1 MKNKIFI
8 TGYYGFGNTGDEA
21 ILTAML
27 EHLRELRQDLQIT
40 VTSATPEKTAATY
53 GVQSI
58 LWSDAL
64 AMFEAVRQT
73 DLVIIGGGGI
83 FHDYWGFNPN
93 AFLTDNHW
101 GISFYT
107 APAVMAA
114 IYEKPVML
122 YAIGVGPLLSEH
134 GRRFTKVACDASVA
148 ISVRDKAS
156 RELLESIGVPA
167 ERITET
173 IDPVFG
179 FSTEKDTA
187 ALETVLDLKAAHPL
201 IGVALRHWDVG
212 IHPGFWE
219 QEVAAGL
226 DLFLQNH
233 EGSILFVPFQ
243 HLEGKAEDDAAI
255 AHRIRSRMKHQSRT
269 AVLEPEFSPKQIY
282 TVLSE
287 CDLVVGMRLHSL
299 ILSILGRV
307 PVLAL
312 SYDTKVNQA
321 MERTGQQDF
330 SIDIRSV
337 EATRL
342 AELMSEALAA
352 KTESHNEGLAD
363 LARQNARIAIGI
375 LDRAAGASILKPELA
390 SLLGRGIQAQL
401 RDSQELRVET
411 RRLLH
416 EVEFYRKES
425 ASNAARSEILSSRA
439 LQLETEQ
446 HRVQSE
452 LAKLIEI
459 QKTIPANEAAWQKER
474 SELVKRTDEL
484 TSQLARLGQERSRLE
499 GEKAQLLQD
508 KNQELAR
515 LEQKQQSTRQRLEV
529 TIASLDA
536 ETNKRSAAERELQ
549 EQQALSADVSGRLQN
564 AEALRGKVLKGLD
577 RFQNTLDSNLAAYRN
592 QRAWKIM
599 LVIRKAYTLL
609 TRQGA
614 FAFLRWA
621 LGLPF
626 AGAGSLDEY
635 ELSFP
640 SVWNYMPERLETQL
654 EIPEPLAGSSLGA
667 TPPPPAAKPKKLAE
681 LIPERKFDI
690 VILAIFDFE
699 FRFQRP
705 QQIAAELARRGH
717 RVFWVSPARFL
728 LPSDPNAYEAIPL
741 RENIW
746 EVHLR
751 GYRPDLYGGRMTAE
765 EAESHKRCFEKL
777 YSDFQIAES
786 CALLQFPYW
795 RQAGLALR
803 DRFGARVLYDCMDD
817 WQNWTAEPRI
827 SEFNLA
833 EERRLAR
840 ECDVLVVT
848 SQEFYERQ
856 QAAGLKPIL
865 ARNGAD
871 FDYFASPRPNDLLK
885 DIPKP
890 IVGYYGAIADW
901 FDLELLTELA
911 ASRPQYS
918 FVVIGQVHQVDVS
931 RLQSLP
937 NVHMLGEKNYREI
950 PLFLSHFD
958 VCLIPFKL
966 NNLTKG
972 VDPVKLYEYFSQG
985 KPVVATDMAELPQ
998 NTSLLYIGKDTGDFA
1013 QKVDAAL
1020 QETDPQ
1026 WKQQRIDFARANTW
1040 AARVDAMEQA
1050 VSASFPLVS
1059 ILIVTYNSDEFIEP
1073 CLESIA
1079 QNHSWPNYEVIV
1091 VDNRS
1096 TDKTPEI
1103 LKRRAQADPRIRVVC
1118 HPENLGFAG
1127 GNNLAAQQAKGEYL
1141 VFLNPDT
1148 IVTPGWLGRMVRH
1161 CEVDA
1166 KVGAVAAVTNFS
1178 GNETKINFDYENVL
1192 EMEKFALRIA
1202 AEKAGQASDILVAP
1216 LYCVLTPRAVWEKAG
1231 GELDASFQ
1239 IGMFEDDDF
1248 SLRVQKAG
1256 YRVIAADDCFIHH
1269 FGNGSF
1275 AKIPSEESLRIFE
1288 QNKKMFESKWN
1299 TPWHPHKLRPG
1310 VRPPYEEPRFTPGEF
1325 LSVNGIT
1332 PRSRG
1337 GSLELS
1343 QLHPARTQAQR
1354 GFNVQSDG
1362 QSALV
1367 VECANATPGTVIVMG
1382 STMLPTSYG
1391 SQTMLSALVPPA
1403 LYATA
1408 GSRTVYLLNDF
1419 GESNRMEFQ
1428 VEVHTRTAV
1437 SA

>member
-1 MKNKIFI
+1 LKNKIFI

-40 VTSATPEKTAATY
+40 VTSATPAKTAAAY
-53 GVQSI
+53 GVESI

-64 AMFEAVRQT
+64 AMLEAVRQT

-107 APAVMAA
+107 APAVMAT

-134 GRRFTKVACDASVA
+134 GRRFTKVACDAAAA
-148 ISVRDKAS
+148 ITVRDQAS
-156 RELLESIGVPA
+156 QQLLESIGVPA
-167 ERITET
+167 ERIAVT

-179 FSTEKDTA
+179 FSTGKDPA
-187 ALETVLDLKAAHPL
+187 ALEVLQNLKVSPPL

-212 IHPGFWE
+212 IHPDFWE

-233 EGSILFVPFQ
+233 EGTILFVPFQ
-243 HLEGKAEDDAAI
+243 RLEGKVEDDTTI
-255 AHRIRSRMKHQSRT
+255 ANRIRSRMKHQDRT
-269 AVLEPEFSPKQIY
+269 TVLEPEFSPGQIY
-282 TVLSE
+282 TVLSQ
-287 CDLVVGMRLHSL
+287 CDLMIGMRLHSL
-299 ILSILGRV
+299 ILSIVGRV

-321 MERTGQQDF
+321 MESTGLEEF
-330 SIDIRSV
+330 ELDIRSV
-337 EATRL
+337 EAPRL
-342 AELMSEALAA
+342 AEMISHTLAA
-352 KTESHNEGLAD
+352 KKESNSEGLAD
-363 LARQNARIAIGI
+363 LARQNARIAIEM
-375 LDRAAGASILKPELA
+375 LDKAIGASIIKPELA
-390 SLLGRGIQAQL
+390 SMLGRGIQAQL

-411 RRLLH
+411 KRLLH
-416 EVEFYRKES
+416 EAEFYQKES
-425 ASNAARSEILSSRA
+425 ATNAAQVQTLSVRITE
-439 LQLETEQ
+439 LETEQ
-446 HRVQSE
+446 SGTLYE
-452 LAKLIEI
+452 LEKLVEI
-459 QKTIPANEAAWQKER
+459 QKTIPLNVAAWKKER
-474 SELVKRTDEL
+474 QELVDRAEEL
-484 TSQLARLGQERSRLE
+484 TLQLARLDHERGRLE

-508 KNQELAR
+508 KNQEIVWLKQAE
-515 LEQKQQSTRQRLEV
+515 LKAAVVLQK
-529 TIASLDA
+529 
-536 ETNKRSAAERELQ
+536 ELQ
-549 EQQALSADVSGRLQN
+549 AQHTLYADVAGRLQK
-564 AEALRGKVLKGLD
+564 AEELRAKVLKGID
-577 RFQNTLDSNLAAYRN
+577 RFQNTLDSNLEAYRT
-592 QRAWKIM
+592 QRAWKVM
-599 LVIRKAYTLL
+599 LAIRKGYTLL
-609 TRQGA
+609 TRQGS
-614 FAFLRWA
+614 FAFLRWMLA
-621 LGLPF
+621 LPF
-626 AGAGSLDEY
+626 AGVGSLDEY
-635 ELSFP
+635 ELGFP
-640 SVWNYMPERLETQL
+640 YLWNYMPERVET
-654 EIPEPLAGSSLGA
+654 PLDL
-667 TPPPPAAKPKKLAE
+667 PPAFTQAMPVASAAPVLTAKPKKLAE

-705 QQIAAELARRGH
+705 QQIATQFARRGH

-728 LPSDPNAYEAIPL
+728 LPGSPNAYEAIPL

-751 GYRPDLYGGRMTAE
+751 GYRPDLYGGQMTAE
-765 EAESHKRCFEKL
+765 EAQSHTRCFEKL
-777 YSDFQIAES
+777 HSDFQIAES

-833 EERRLAR
+833 EERQLSR

-856 QAAGLKPIL
+856 KAAGMKPIL

-871 FDYFASPRPNDLLK
+871 FDFFAAPRSNDLLK
-885 DIPKP
+885 DLPKP

-901 FDLELLTELA
+901 FDLDLLTKVAE
-911 ASRPQYS
+911 SRPRYT
-918 FVVIGQVHQVDVS
+918 FVIIGQVHQVDVS
-931 RLQSLP
+931 HLQALP
-937 NVHMLGEKNYREI
+937 NVHLLGEKNYREI

-966 NNLTKG
+966 NNLTRG

-985 KPVVATDMAELPQ
+985 KPVVATDMAELPH
-998 NTSLLYIGKDTGDFA
+998 NTDLLYIAKDQEDFA
-1013 QKVDAAL
+1013 RSVDAAL
-1020 QETDPQ
+1020 QEDDPQ
-1026 WKQQRIDFARANTW
+1026 RKQRRIDFARENTW
-1040 AARVDAMEQA
+1040 SARVDAMEQA

-1059 ILIVTYNSDEFIEP
+1059 ILIVTYNSEEFIEP
-1073 CLESIA
+1073 CLESVA
-1079 QNHSWPNYEVIV
+1079 QNGSWPNYEIIV
-1091 VDNRS
+1091 VDNKS
-1096 TDKTPEI
+1096 TDKTTEI
-1103 LKRRAQADPRIRVVC
+1103 LERYAQADKHIRLVC

-1161 CEVDA
+1161 CEVDDKA
-1166 KVGAVAAVTNFS
+1166 GAVAAVTNFS
-1178 GNETKINFDYENVL
+1178 GNETKINFDYENVI

-1202 AEKAGQASDILVAP
+1202 AEKPGQASEISVAP
-1216 LYCVLTPRAVWEKAG
+1216 LYCVLTPRKVWEKAG
-1231 GELDASFQ
+1231 GELDAGFQ
-1239 IGMFEDDDF
+1239 VGMFEDDDF

-1275 AKIPSEESLRIFE
+1275 AKIPSEESVRIFE
-1288 QNKKMFESKWN
+1288 QNKKRFESKWGA
-1299 TPWHPHKLRPG
+1299 WRPHKLRPG
-1310 VRPPYEEPRFTPGEF
+1310 VRPPYEEPRFTPREF
-1325 LSVNGIT
+1325 LSVNGT
-1332 PRSRG
+1332 TSRQHSK
-1337 GSLELS
+1337 SLELTG
-1343 QLHPARTQAQR
+1343 LHPARTQVQR
-1354 GFNVQSDG
+1354 GFNIQSDG

-1367 VECANATPGTVIVMG
+1367 VECTNATPGTVIVMG
-1382 STMLPTSYG
+1382 LTMLPTSYG
-1391 SQTMLSALVPPA
+1391 NQTMLSALVPPE
-1403 LYATA
+1403 LYDTA
-1408 GSRTVYLLNDF
+1408 GSHLVYLLNDF
-1419 GESNRMEFQ
+1419 GESNRVEFKI
-1428 VEVHTRTAV
+1428 EAHSRTAV
-1437 SA
+1437 SV

>member
-1 MKNKIFI
+1 LKNKIFI

-40 VTSATPEKTAATY
+40 VTSATPAKTAATY
-53 GVQSI
+53 GVESI
-58 LWSDAL
+58 LWSDAS
-64 AMFEAVRQT
+64 AMLETVRQT

-93 AFLTDNHW
+93 TFLTDNHW

-107 APAVMAA
+107 APAVMAT

-134 GRRFTKVACDASVA
+134 GRRFTKVACDAAAA
-148 ISVRDKAS
+148 ITVRDKAS

-167 ERITET
+167 EQITLT
-173 IDPVFG
+173 VDPVFG
-179 FSTEKDTA
+179 FSTEKDPA
-187 ALETVLDLKAAHPL
+187 ALAVLQNLNVARPL

-219 QEVAAGL
+219 QEVADGL

-243 HLEGKAEDDAAI
+243 RLEGKVEDDATI
-255 AHRIRSRMKHQSRT
+255 ANRIRTLMKRQDRT
-269 AVLEPEFSPKQIY
+269 MVLEPEFSPRQIY
-282 TVLSE
+282 TILGQ
-287 CDLVVGMRLHSL
+287 CDLVAGMRLHSL
-299 ILSILGRV
+299 ILSILSRV

-321 MERTGQQDF
+321 MERAGLQEF
-330 SIDIRSV
+330 ELNIRSV
-337 EATRL
+337 EASRL
-342 AELMSEALAA
+342 AELMNRALAA
-352 KTESHNEGLAD
+352 KKESNTEGLAD
-363 LARQNARIAIGI
+363 LARQNARIAIEM
-375 LDRAAGASILKPELA
+375 LDRAVAVSIFKPDLA
-390 SLLGRGIQAQL
+390 ALLGRGIQAQL
-401 RDSQELRVET
+401 RDSQELRAET
-411 RRLLH
+411 KRLLH
-416 EVEFYRKES
+416 ETEFYQKES
-425 ASNAARSEILSSRA
+425 ASHAAQVETLSARITE
-439 LQLETEQ
+439 LETE
-446 HRVQSE
+446 RNGTQSE
-452 LAKLIEI
+452 LERLIEI
-459 QKTIPANEAAWQKER
+459 QKTIPINEAAWQRER
-474 SELVKRTDEL
+474 
-484 TSQLARLGQERSRLE
+484 
-499 GEKAQLLQD
+499 
-508 KNQELAR
+508 QELAGRTKELALQLAQLNYEKGR
-515 LEQKQQSTRQRLEV
+515 LEQEIVRLHDEESRRQQAVQAESNRQSEALRESNAQIQSLENEVYRQRTLY
-529 TIASLDA
+529 
-536 ETNKRSAAERELQ
+536 
-549 EQQALSADVSGRLQN
+549 ADVSSRLHK
-564 AEALRGKVLKGLD
+564 AEELRGNVLKGID
-577 RFQNTLDSNLAAYRN
+577 RFQSTLDSNLEAYRS
-592 QRAWKIM
+592 QRAWRIM
-599 LVIRKAYTLL
+599 LAIRKGYTLL
-609 TRQGA
+609 TRRGT
-614 FAFLRWA
+614 FAFLRWVLA
-621 LGLPF
+621 LPF

-640 SVWNYMPERLETQL
+640 YIWNYMPERMET
-654 EIPEPLAGSSLGA
+654 PLDL
-667 TPPPPAAKPKKLAE
+667 PPASSHDPARPVVPTNLPTPAATAKPKKLAE

-705 QQIAAELARRGH
+705 QQIAAQFARRGH

-728 LPSDPNAYEAIPL
+728 LPGTPNAYEAIPL

-751 GYRPDLYGGRMTAE
+751 GYRPDLYGGQMTAE
-765 EAESHKRCFEKL
+765 EAESHTRCFEKL
-777 YSDFQIAES
+777 YNDFQIAES
-786 CALLQFPYW
+786 CGLLQFPYW

-833 EERRLAR
+833 EERQLAK

-871 FDYFASPRPNDLLK
+871 FDFFASPRPNDLLK
-885 DIPKP
+885 DLPKP

-901 FDLELLTELA
+901 FDLDLLTKVAE
-911 ASRPQYS
+911 SRPQYT
-918 FVVIGQVHQVDVS
+918 FVLIGQVHQVDIS
-931 RLQSLP
+931 RLHSLP
-937 NVHMLGEKNYREI
+937 NVHLLGEKNYREI

-985 KPVVATDMAELPQ
+985 KPVVATDMAELPH
-998 NTSLLYIGKDTGDFA
+998 NSNLLYIAKDPEDFA
-1013 QKVDAAL
+1013 RKVDAAL
-1020 QETDPQ
+1020 QENDPQ
-1026 WKQQRIDFARANTW
+1026 QKQRRIDFARGNTW
-1040 AARVDAMEQA
+1040 TARVDAMEQA
-1050 VSASFPLVS
+1050 VSDSFPLVS
-1059 ILIVTYNSDEFIEP
+1059 ILIVTYNSEEFIEP

-1079 QNHSWPNYEVIV
+1079 RNGSWPNYEVII
-1091 VDNRS
+1091 VDNKS

-1103 LKRRAQADPRIRVVC
+1103 LERHAKTDTHIRLEC
-1118 HPENLGFAG
+1118 HPKNLGFAG
-1127 GNNLAAQQAKGEYL
+1127 GNNLAAQRAKGDYL

-1166 KVGAVAAVTNFS
+1166 KAGAVAAVTNFS
-1178 GNETKINFDYENVL
+1178 GNETKINFDYGNVL

-1202 AEKAGQASDILVAP
+1202 AEKAGQASEILVAP
-1216 LYCVLTPRAVWEKAG
+1216 LYCVLTPRPVWEKAG
-1231 GELDASFQ
+1231 GELDAGFQ

-1248 SLRVQKAG
+1248 SLRIQKAG

-1275 AKIPSEESLRIFE
+1275 SKISSEESLRIFE
-1288 QNKKMFESKWN
+1288 QNKKRFESKWGAS
-1299 TPWHPHKLRPG
+1299 WHPHKLRPG

-1325 LSVNGIT
+1325 LSINGTT
-1332 PRSRG
+1332 PRQQSK
-1337 GSLELS
+1337 SLELTR
-1343 QLHPARTQAQR
+1343 LHPARTEVQR
-1354 GFNVQSDG
+1354 AFNIQSDG

-1382 STMLPTSYG
+1382 LTMLQTSYG
-1391 SQTMLSALVPPA
+1391 NPTMLSALVPPE
-1403 LYATA
+1403 LYAIA
-1408 GSRTVYLLNDF
+1408 GSHPVYLLNDF
-1419 GESNRMEFQ
+1419 GESNRMEFKI
-1428 VEVHTRTAV
+1428 EAHSRTAV
-1437 SA
+1437 SV